1 MKHLQIYEL
10 YSPPNPGTGNVID
23 YEVGDTV
30 VCIEGTAMPQGLK
43 RLPRLEKDK
52 EYKVIKLYQ
61 IPEDKYL
68 GNKFLRVDVEDP
80 KTGEVTKGWES
91 TRFKLEYEFDA
102 DKYNM

>member
-10 YSPPNPGTGNVID
+10 YTGTGNVID

-30 VCIEGTAMPQGLK
+30 VCIKKAISKWYKGQKSSELEEG
-43 RLPRLEKDK
+43 K

-68 GNKFLRVDVEDP
+68 GNKFLRVDVEDIE
-80 KTGEVTKGWES
+80 TGIISKGWES
-91 TRFKLEYEFDA
+91 TRFKLDMESDA
-102 DKYNM
+102 DKYNL